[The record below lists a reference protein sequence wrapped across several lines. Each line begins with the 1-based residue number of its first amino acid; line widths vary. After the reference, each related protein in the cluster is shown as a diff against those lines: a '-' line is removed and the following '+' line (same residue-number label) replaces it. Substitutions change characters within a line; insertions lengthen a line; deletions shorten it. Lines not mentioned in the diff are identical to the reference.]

1 MRNCYLIKVAYTVT
15 SGLCLTP
22 YKVTLYIDA
31 ESQTN
36 GQRIP
41 ALALKHTIRHWR
53 ILRGDSGGR
62 PQKNL
67 RWGTEVLSLSYIP
80 KYFVH
85 TIIKCTVFVSF
96 VSRLNRKI
104 RVPRLLD
111 WLSVFWSP
119 ARWALSLFWQPATYS
134 PFVLLFVFA
143 MLCQI
148 KFSLSLFCLF
158 TIRQTSVGGLVKPF
172 IATDVQQMYRSSGQ
186 LYLG

>member
-1 MRNCYLIKVAYTVT
+1 MRNCYLIKVACTVT

-67 RWGTEVLSLSYIP
+67 RWGTEVLSLYP

-111 WLSVFWSP
+111 
-119 ARWALSLFWQPATYS
+119 
-134 PFVLLFVFA
+134 
-143 MLCQI
+143 
-148 KFSLSLFCLF
+148 
-158 TIRQTSVGGLVKPF
+158 
-172 IATDVQQMYRSSGQ
+172 
-186 LYLG
+186 